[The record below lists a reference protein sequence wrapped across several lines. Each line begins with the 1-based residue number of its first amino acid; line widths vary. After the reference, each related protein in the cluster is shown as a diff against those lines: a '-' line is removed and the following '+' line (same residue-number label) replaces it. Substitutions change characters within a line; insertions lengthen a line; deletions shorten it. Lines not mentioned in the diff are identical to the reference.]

1 MVKDN
6 KKNFTNN
13 DFLQA
18 IRAWELQVT
27 VRCPSDKDFIK
38 ILKARSLPN
47 SPVTP
52 QDVIIVNKL
61 FGPDIGALKG
71 KTTHHGPPIVDSP
84 VSVDITF
91 ILKYYGKV
99 TLCID
104 LMYINKVPLLV
115 TLS

>member
-1 MVKDN
+1 MGHYAN
-6 KKNFTNN
+6 SP
-13 DFLQA
+13 
-18 IRAWELQVT
+18 E
-27 VRCPSDKDFIK
+27 CPNYKGSNHSGR
-38 ILKARSLPN
+38 KAADGPPSRDGLPN

-84 VSVDITF
+84 ISVDITF